1 MLLAPSGRFRC
12 AAVGRYYQ
20 ITIDDEITVT
30 ARRMTS
36 RDIKWHKA
44 PATSQP
50 VIGRHNYEYELC
62 DFCLCGARGCLTIR
76 H

>member
-1 MLLAPSGRFRC
+1 LHPAGASDARRSAGT
-12 AAVGRYYQ
+12 YQ
-20 ITIDDEITVT
+20 ITIDDEITAT
-30 ARRMTS
+30 APRMTS
-36 RDIKWHKA
+36 RDIKRHKA